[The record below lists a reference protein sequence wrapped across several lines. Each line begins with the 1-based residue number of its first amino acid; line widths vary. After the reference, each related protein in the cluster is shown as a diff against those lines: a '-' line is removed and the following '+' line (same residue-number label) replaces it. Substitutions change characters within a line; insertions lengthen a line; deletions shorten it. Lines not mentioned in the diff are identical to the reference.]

1 VKGDSGGHTGYNE
14 RGAESIGRLAL
25 ANAMRVCEY
34 MHVNDHSDLLAL
46 QRAEAL
52 LKSVA
57 HVARIR
63 IVRQIH
69 EHGSRCVHEL
79 VEDLGLRQPL
89 VSQHLRV
96 LRTAGVVDGER
107 AGHEVRYRL
116 RDEHV
121 WHIVEDAIEHSGE
134 SRREE
139 RSEAS

>member
-1 VKGDSGGHTGYNE
+1 M
-14 RGAESIGRLAL
+14 ALLATYI
-25 ANAMRVCEY
+25 VICEY
-34 MHVNDHSDLLAL
+34 MNVTDTSDLMAL

-63 IVRQIH
+63 IVREIQ

-79 VEDLGLRQPL
+79 VDDLGLRQPL

-107 AGHEVRYRL
+107 TGQEIRYRL
-116 RDEHV
+116 RDEHI
-121 WHIVEDAIEHSGE
+121 WHIVEDAIKHSGE

-139 RSEAS
+139 GSEAS

>member
-1 VKGDSGGHTGYNE
+1 
-14 RGAESIGRLAL
+14 
-25 ANAMRVCEY
+25 
-34 MHVNDHSDLLAL
+34 MHMHSASDLMAL

-63 IVRQIH
+63 IVREIQA
-69 EHGSRCVHEL
+69 HGSRCVHEL

-107 AGHEVRYRL
+107 AGQEIRYRL

-121 WHIVEDAIEHSGE
+121 WHIVEDAIKHSSE

-139 RSEAS
+139 GIKAS